1 MDNNSRKQLGVN
13 KYKIMKVV
21 QEIREERTDVYSF
34 WEMKKQLNE
43 TQTAIIEVEEK
54 VEETTLLEL
63 AKRIEVFELQ
73 IVEIT
78 EKIALENSK
87 IELINAL

>member
-1 MDNNSRKQLGVN
+1 MTAKN
-13 KYKIMKVV
+13 
-21 QEIREERTDVYSF
+21 EIREERNDVFSF
-34 WEMKKQLNE
+34 WEMKVQLNE
-43 TQTAIIEVEEK
+43 TQDGIIEVEEK
-54 VEETTLLEL
+54 VDETTLLEL
-63 AKRIEVFELQ
+63 EKRIEDFQVQ

>member
-1 MDNNSRKQLGVN
+1 MIVRN
-13 KYKIMKVV
+13 
-21 QEIREERTDVYSF
+21 EIRDERNDVFSF
-34 WEMKKQLNE
+34 WEVKKQLNE
-43 TQTAIIEVEEK
+43 AQDAIIEVEEK

-63 AKRIEVFELQ
+63 AKRIEDFQVQ

-78 EKIALENSK
+78 AKIALENSK

>member
-1 MDNNSRKQLGVN
+1 
-13 KYKIMKVV
+13 MKVV
-21 QEIREERTDVYSF
+21 QEIREDRTDVYSF

-43 TQTAIIEVEEK
+43 TQDGIIEVEEK

-63 AKRIEVFELQ
+63 AKRIEDFQLQ

-87 IELINAL
+87 IELINTL

>member
-1 MDNNSRKQLGVN
+1 MIVRN
-13 KYKIMKVV
+13 
-21 QEIREERTDVYSF
+21 EIRDERNDVYSF
-34 WEMKKQLNE
+34 WELKKQLNE
-43 TQTAIIEVEEK
+43 AQDVIIEVEEK

-63 AKRIEVFELQ
+63 AKRIEDFQVQ

-78 EKIALENSK
+78 AKIALENSK

>member
-1 MDNNSRKQLGVN
+1 
-13 KYKIMKVV
+13 
-21 QEIREERTDVYSF
+21 
-34 WEMKKQLNE
+34 MKKQLNE
-43 TQTAIIEVEEK
+43 TQDGIIEVEEK

-63 AKRIEVFELQ
+63 VKRIEDFELQ